1 MSIAFAQGAV
11 ALRSTETGPDTVRL
25 TATNIL
31 YRLGR
36 YLQYSG
42 SHVNPAVVTIQRA
55 AKNHLYRKLVPLGS
69 GTRRADLEQT
79 HGFMRTLIIGKSVE
93 NRNFY
98 AMRVLRMNG
107 RTRQV
112 YVDTSNMLNTYVSRV
127 PKIHH
132 PHLAHRLASRRRE
145 VGSDP
150 DRRLLRK
157 LGIAATSSYFAGWTR
172 QLNAAFKVKFIC
184 ESLAE
189 CPATT
194 WDSEAGRWS
203 SGFEAKD
210 IIEKIQTTLHIRWGI
225 HGSGH
230 AASIFH
236 NYIRALNCI
245 NHDPAYHSTAQEE
258 ILSTFINDI
267 EM

>member
-11 ALRSTETGPDTVRL
+11 ALRPSKTGPDTVRL
-25 TATNIL
+25 TAANIL

-42 SHVNPAVVTIQRA
+42 SHVNPAVATLQRA
-55 AKNHLYRKLVPLGS
+55 AKNRLYRKLVPLGS

-79 HGFMRTLIIGKSVE
+79 HGFMRTLILGKSVE

-98 AMRVLRMNG
+98 AMRALRMNG
-107 RTRQV
+107 RTRQT
-112 YVDTSNMLNTYVSRV
+112 YVDTFNMLNTYVSRV
-127 PKIHH
+127 PKISH
-132 PHLAHRLASRRRE
+132 PHLAHRLASRR
-145 VGSDP
+145 S
-150 DRRLLRK
+150 
-157 LGIAATSSYFAGWTR
+157 GIAATSSYFADWTR

-189 CPATT
+189 CPATS

-210 IIEKIQTTLHIRWGI
+210 IIRKIQTTLNIRWGFP
-225 HGSGH
+225 SDPP
-230 AASIFH
+230 IFDD
-236 NYIRALNCI
+236 YIRALNCI

-258 ILSTFINDI
+258 ILSTFIDR
-267 EM
+267 